1 MKDAGL
7 HNRPNAIPLYVIYGV
22 RAHQSTKE
30 ALEAL
35 NERLA
40 ALATRYQDSWK
51 LAPSIETECEEN
63 AGSFKQQY
71 ADRTFPVLTGFLICG
86 TIVALITLNS
96 DPRSCPA
103 PEFEAKPRLVGKFD
117 FGERGD
123 DVWNA
128 LALAITVIR
137 VRKTMLQLEEEG
149 EGESMWMEHH
159 SEMGD
164 TDA

>member
-35 NERLA
+35 NERLI

-51 LAPSIETECEEN
+51 LAPSIEIECKGN
-63 AGSFKQQY
+63 AGSSGQQY

-96 DPRSCPA
+96 DPRSCPT
-103 PEFEAKPRLVGKFD
+103 PEFEAKPRLIGKFD
-117 FGERGD
+117 FGESGD

-128 LALAITVIR
+128 LAVAIAVIR

-149 EGESMWMEHH
+149 EGDPMWVEGQ

-164 TDA
+164 ADA